1 MNSKITSSFKYA
13 AVILMGLMALTRF
26 NHFGT
31 QFSLPDA
38 TLAVFFLGSFLVGGR
53 YLFIALLIEAGLID
67 YIAITQFSV
76 SDFCI
81 SPAYVFLIPTYGVM
95 WVAGHY
101 ASALK
106 SLNSIEFF
114 KSVGLQLIA
123 ASLAFVISN
132 GSFYVLSDKMN
143 TLSILDYVTRVEQ
156 YYYPYVGS
164 TLFYGVFGLVIIKL
178 LKLFPAILPHH
189 KSV

>member
-101 ASALK
+101 ASAFK
-106 SLNSIEFF
+106 SLKSIEFF
-114 KSVGLQLIA
+114 KSVGLLLIA
-123 ASLAFVISN
+123 TSLAFVISN
-132 GSFYVLSDKMN
+132 GSFYVLSDKIN
-143 TLSILDYVTRVEQ
+143 TLSILDYVKRVEQ

-164 TLFYGVFGLVIIKL
+164 TLTYGVFGLAIIRL
-178 LKLFPAILPHH
+178 LKLFPTVLLNH